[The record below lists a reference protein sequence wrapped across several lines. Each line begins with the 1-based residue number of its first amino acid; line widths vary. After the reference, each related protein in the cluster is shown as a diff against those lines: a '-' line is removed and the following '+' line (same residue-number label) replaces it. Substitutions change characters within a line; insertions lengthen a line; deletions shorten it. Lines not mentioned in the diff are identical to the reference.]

1 MKKIEI
7 EIPDDCILV
16 QEGDKYIVKKKGSKP
31 RTWEEFCER
40 YPRTKDEYFICDD
53 SRIDQVCN
61 TTPPRDDID
70 DKNICTSK
78 EEAEAFLAL
87 MQLRQL
93 RKAWIGNWDFET
105 SVEKYACNIVYVK
118 NKGIVVENTLN
129 ISHPLNFP
137 DTQIAEEFLTCFE
150 DLCETAKILL

>member
-16 QEGDKYIVKKKGSKP
+16 QEGDKYIIKKKESKP
-31 RTWEEFCER
+31 RTWEDFCR
-40 YPRTKDEYFICDD
+40 NYPITSEEYYIDED
-53 SRIDQVCN
+53 SYIYQCN
-61 TTPPRDDID
+61 PSSRRVEEDR
-70 DKNICTSK
+70 NSYTSE

-93 RKAWIGNWDFET
+93 RKAWVGNWDFET
-105 SVEKYACNIVYVK
+105 SAKKYACNIVYLK
-118 NKGIVVENTLN
+118 SKGIVIENTLDV
-129 ISHPLNFP
+129 SHPLNFP
-137 DTQIAEEFLTCFE
+137 DTQIAEEFLTSFK